1 MHPDFG
7 NEPVGGT
14 ILIGARRML
23 FQSESVSI
31 EIPLEKLQVEFE
43 EDGRGIFFSDAAK
56 PGASIFTLDQSILR
70 HPAIKSHRE
79 VAVVLGQREVGRAL
93 RLTLYFAVICVVAT
107 WLGSLAVSAMVG
119 AIVARVPMTWEER
132 IGEGEMEH
140 LRRSGRL
147 VEDSNSV
154 AQLTA
159 LAAPLIQVLPAD
171 RRNVKFH
178 IVTDPM
184 PNAFALPGGNVVVNT
199 GLLKLADQPEEL
211 LGVLAHELGHFTKRH
226 AIRRIVAAAGPMVI
240 FGVFLHGG
248 NGAGNMLGAGA
259 GLMIFEGFSQEY
271 ETEADVTGWSYLVAA
286 NIDPRGMIRSLQK
299 LEASE
304 GNPGLHKVVPQAFQS
319 HPATEERI
327 ARLEGKWK
335 KLARKT
341 GFLELQP
348 MTWNLAAAGP

>member
-1 MHPDFG
+1 M
-7 NEPVGGT
+7 
-14 ILIGARRML
+14 
-23 FQSESVSI
+23 
-31 EIPLEKLQVEFE
+31 EIPLEKLKVEFE
-43 EDGRGIFFSDAAK
+43 EDGRGIFFSDAAR
-56 PGASIFTLDQSILR
+56 PGASIFTLDQAILR
-70 HPAIKSHRE
+70 HPAIKSNRD
-79 VAVVLGQREVGRAL
+79 VAAVLGQREVGRAF
-93 RLTLYFAVICVVAT
+93 RLTLYFAVACVVAT

-132 IGEGEMEH
+132 IGEGEMEQLRSSGH
-140 LRRSGRL
+140 LM
-147 VEDSNSV
+147 EDSNNI

-159 LAAPLIQVLPAD
+159 LAAPLIHVLPAD

-226 AIRRIVAAAGPMVI
+226 AIRRIVAAAGPLVI
-240 FGVFLHGG
+240 FGVFLHSGS
-248 NGAGNMLGAGA
+248 GAGNLLGTGA

-286 NIDPRGMIRSLQK
+286 NIDPRGMIRALQK

-304 GNPGLHKVVPQAFQS
+304 GVGVAALHKVVPQAFQS

-348 MTWNLAAAGP
+348 VTWNLAASGP